1 MSPKQC
7 FECGARA
14 DVDHHVVPKSRGGIK
29 TIPLCDSCHGKAHG
43 RVMSTNALTRDALA
57 RKKQRGER
65 IGTVPLGFDLAE
77 DGCTLIENAKEQE
90 TIALIRS
97 LRAQGLSL
105 QGIAQTLNNLG
116 IPTKNHRKHWSHST
130 IQGLVGRLGF
140 SSPLTE
146 HPCKP
151 PQSRS

>member
-14 DVDHHVVPKSRGGIK
+14 DVDHHVVPKSRGGTK

-65 IGTVPLGFDLAE
+65 IGMVPLGFDLAE
-77 DGCTLIENAKEQE
+77 DGCTLTENAKEQE
-90 TIALIRS
+90 TLALIRS
-97 LRAQGLSL
+97 LHAQGLSL
-105 QGIAQTLNNLG
+105 RGIAQTMNNLG

-130 IQGLVGRLGF
+130 IQRLVG
-140 SSPLTE
+140 
-146 HPCKP
+146 
-151 PQSRS
+151 